1 MQSPLSPDRK
11 RVRVVLNVEFVEVR
25 FRQLYKKCEK
35 MIDNASF
42 LSHLDMHHLAHYST
56 ILSLRCGIIFG
67 VVPNDDDPILG

>member
-1 MQSPLSPDRK
+1 MPSPLMPCSK
-11 RVRVVLNVEFVEVR
+11 RTRAILNVEFVEVR
-25 FRQLYKKCEK
+25 FRRLYKKCEK